1 MVITTT
7 ELWMFGI
14 IGMMVLF
21 GVCAAIFSNMGKNK
35 SN

>member
-14 IGMMVLF
+14 IGMMILF
-21 GVCAAIFSNMGKNK
+21 GICAGVFSKLGNNKN
-35 SN
+35 S